1 MNAWQCCIERAE
13 ELARRYPVSAELMY
27 FYRDIARFQAMLET
41 VDVAPLRAFIR
52 RQPGEAMAAFCM
64 RVLDGCAPV
73 PDAWHDACVACGG
86 ALQTY
91 ASDEFGHIRVEA
103 CDACGTYV
111 KAVDVA
117 RDPGA
122 VPEVDDLAS
131 VPLDLWAEERGYRK
145 ASLNLFGL

>member
-1 MNAWQCCIERAE
+1 MNPWQRRIERAE

-27 FYRDIARFQAMLET
+27 FYRDIARFQATLGT

-52 RQPGEAMAAFCM
+52 RQPSEGMAAFCT

-73 PDAWHDACVACGG
+73 PEAWHDACAVCGG

-91 ASDEFGHIRVEA
+91 ASDEFTHIRVEA

-111 KAVDVA
+111 KAVDIA
-117 RDPGA
+117 QDAGA
-122 VPEVDDLAS
+122 IPEVDDLAS
-131 VPLDLWAEERGYRK
+131 VPLDLWAEEHGYRK
-145 ASLNLFGL
+145 PSPNLFGL